1 MTVGAGI
8 TIADGNLVV
17 LGSEILSDVNENVI
31 LSPTSGD
38 SLLNGAF
45 IGVNSDG
52 CGSCRVFPIEAARW
66 LGNDSIEIL
75 NCKILKS
82 ILEF

>member
-17 LGSEILSDVNENVI
+17 LGSEILSDVHENVI
-31 LSPTSGD
+31 LTPASGD

-52 CGSCRVFPIEAARW
+52 CGSCRVFPIGAYYF
-66 LGNDSIEIL
+66 S
-75 NCKILKS
+75 
-82 ILEF
+82 